1 MKALIAMS
9 GGVDSSTAAL
19 LIKNKGIETIGATMK
34 LLAGKD
40 EEIDTAK
47 TVAQKMGIP
56 FYVFDFSKEFK
67 SLVIDKF
74 IESYEEGKT
83 PNPCIDCNK
92 YLKFGRFYHEAKALS
107 CDYVVT
113 GHYARIEKQGKKF
126 YLKKAKDENKDQ
138 SYVLYSL
145 SQEILSETLL
155 PLGDYT
161 KEEIREIASGFGLI
175 NANKKDSQD
184 ICFVPNGDY
193 VKVIKELSKKDY
205 PQGDF
210 VNTNGE
216 VLGTHKGIIGYT
228 VGQRKGLG
236 LALPQPMYV
245 LEKDV
250 VNNKVILCSGEDLY
264 KRELYVKDINWTLSE
279 KMPEKLKCNVKLRYK
294 QKEQPATVSLFEN
307 GVKVLFDE
315 PQRAISK
322 GQAAVFYDGDIVLG
336 GGTITDK
343 EELL

>member
-19 LIKNKGIETIGATMK
+19 LIKNKGIETLGATMK
-34 LLAGKD
+34 LLAGRD

-67 SLVIDKF
+67 SLVIDRF

-92 YLKFGRFYHEAKALS
+92 YLKFGRFYQEAKALS

-113 GHYARIEKQGKKF
+113 GHYARIEKQGKNF

-294 QKEQPATVSLFEN
+294 QKEQPATVSLFEK
-307 GVKVLFDE
+307 GVKILFDE